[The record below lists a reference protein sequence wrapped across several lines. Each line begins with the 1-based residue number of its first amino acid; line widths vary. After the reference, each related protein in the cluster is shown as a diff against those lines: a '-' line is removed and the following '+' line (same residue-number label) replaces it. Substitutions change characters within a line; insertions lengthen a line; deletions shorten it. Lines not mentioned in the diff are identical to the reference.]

1 MTAVDLGHDPGAGPA
16 DLRQG
21 LVGRI
26 GRQQAGAKTH
36 EAVQHMVPLLQ
47 REANAFAL
55 GGTEIAIDI
64 DGERADAGRD
74 GGGRRLVGIAI
85 GGSIVITRRGA
96 GRRPGGRER
105 QGDAQQQKGQARNH
119 QTRDKAQ
126 RQHRHLRY
134 LRWLYAGRGSAI
146 PCETR
151 RCRSQGPFI
160 LLPRLRAGLSH
171 MATPVVSTGA
181 RSAERRDLL
190 STISGLSLREGLSTR
205 AVGRRS
211 RRRE

>member
-1 MTAVDLGHDPGAGPA
+1 
-16 DLRQG
+16 
-21 LVGRI
+21 
-26 GRQQAGAKTH
+26 
-36 EAVQHMVPLLQ
+36 MVPLLQ

-55 GGTEIAIDI
+55 GGIEIAIDI

-74 GGGRRLVGIAI
+74 GNGGRLVGISL
-85 GGSIVITRRGA
+85 GGGIVVTRRGA

-105 QGDAQQQKGQARNH
+105 QGDAQQQEGQARNH

-151 RCRSQGPFI
+151 RCRRQGVFI
-160 LLPRLRAGLSH
+160 LLSRLRAGLSH
-171 MATPVVSTGA
+171 MATPVVSTEG
-181 RSAERRDLL
+181 RRPEWRDLP
-190 STISGLSLREGLSTR
+190 STISRLLWREGLSAPR
-205 AVGRRS
+205 FALRS
-211 RRRE
+211 RRRKLPYAIALPYDGGGMTAELIQHFGML